1 MKSWITLEYCIL
13 FYCMWMIYDFEKGNL
28 ITTEDWWQEVIIEID
43 KPPQQLS
50 LF

>member
-1 MKSWITLEYCIL
+1 MKNWITLEYCIL
-13 FYCMWMIYDFEKGNL
+13 FYCVWMVYDFGRCTLNT
-28 ITTEDWWQEVIIEID
+28 IDWWQEVIIEID